1 MNILNLEHITKRYV
15 TKPILT
21 DVTVGL
27 EDTDRIGIVGIN
39 GTGKSTLLGIIAGT
53 IEPDEGQ
60 VVRRQGL
67 RISALVQEPVF
78 DESQSI
84 LTNVSSAV
92 QGREDYWNTEGEVR
106 STLLRFGIE
115 NPDVLP
121 GELSGG
127 QKKRAAL
134 AAAILTPCDLLIL
147 DEPTNHLDLAMVNWL
162 QEYLQKYTGAL
173 LLVTHDRYF
182 LDSVTDQTLELDR
195 GRAFRYEG
203 GYSEYLEQKQER
215 LNFALAA
222 ERKMAALYRQDLAWM
237 MRGARARSTKQK
249 AHIARFEALRDREK
263 IVEERQVSLSS
274 LPSRLGNK
282 IIEVNEIGKC
292 YDGPLLFHHFTYLF
306 GKTDRIGIIGK
317 NGCGKSTLLKCIIGR
332 ETPTYGS
339 VEIGQTVQIGY
350 FGQENDMPRDTDR
363 VIDYIRDTAEY
374 IRTAD
379 GLVSASS
386 MCERFLFDP
395 EMQYAPIGKLSGG
408 EKRRLCLLK
417 VLMENPN
424 VLVLDEPT
432 NDLDIQTLQVL
443 EDYLDRFAGVIIC
456 VSHDRYFLDRV
467 VTRIFAFEDD
477 GTLMQSEGGF
487 TEYLEQGGVIP
498 GAADAVTSGKALSGK
513 TSATSGKASSAK
525 TSAASGKA
533 SSDKTSATSG
543 KASSAKTSAA
553 SGKASSDKAV
563 GTFGNTSSATA
574 SAASETTPGSTSK
587 GGETGNNPSVT
598 SRVSSRDT
606 WKQPRTKKR
615 LSYNEQREYDALPD
629 EIDALESRIAELE
642 EEMATVATEYTKLAA
657 LSQEKE
663 EADKLLETK
672 MERYLE
678 LQDMVDSFS

>member
-1 MNILNLEHITKRYV
+1 MNILNLEHISKKYV
-15 TKPILT
+15 SRPILT
-21 DVTVGL
+21 DVTVGF
-27 EDTDRIGIVGIN
+27 EDTDRIGVVGIN

-53 IEPDEGQ
+53 VEPDAGQ
-60 VVRRQGL
+60 VIMRQGL
-67 RISALVQEPVF
+67 RISALMQEPAF
-78 DESQSI
+78 DDNKSI
-84 LTNVSSAV
+84 LDNISAAV

-106 STLLRFGIE
+106 STLLRFGIKD
-115 NPDVLP
+115 PDVFP
-121 GELSGG
+121 SCLSGG
-127 QKKRAAL
+127 QRKRAAL

-147 DEPTNHLDLAMVNWL
+147 DEPTNHLDLAMVSWL
-162 QEYLQKYTGAL
+162 QEYLQKYKGAL

-182 LDSVTDQTLELDR
+182 LDSVTSQTLELDR

-203 GYSEYLEQKQER
+203 GYSEYLAEKQER

-249 AHIARFEALRDREK
+249 AHIQRFEALRDREK
-263 IVEERQVSLSS
+263 IVQERQVSLSS

-282 IIEVNEIGKC
+282 IIEVDSIGKKF
-292 YDGPLLFHHFTYLF
+292 DGPLLFHDFSYLF

-332 ETPTYGS
+332 EEPTFGS

-350 FGQENDMPRDTDR
+350 FGQENDMPDDSDR

-374 IRTAD
+374 IRTPE

-386 MCERFLFDP
+386 MCDRFLFDP

-477 GTLMQSEGGF
+477 GTLRQSEGGF
-487 TEYLEQGGVIP
+487 SEYLEHGGVIP
-498 GAADAVTSGKALSGK
+498 GAEEAVTAPALK
-513 TSATSGKASSAK
+513 K
-525 TSAASGKA
+525 
-533 SSDKTSATSG
+533 
-543 KASSAKTSAA
+543 
-553 SGKASSDKAV
+553 
-563 GTFGNTSSATA
+563 GTA
-574 SAASETTPGSTSK
+574 
-587 GGETGNNPSVT
+587 GEGTD
-598 SRVSSRDT
+598 SRDT
-606 WKQPRTKKR
+606 WRRPRARKR
-615 LSYNEQREYDALPD
+615 LSYNEQREYEALPGQID
-629 EIDALESRIAELE
+629 ELETRLAELA
-642 EEMATVATEYTKLAA
+642 EEMAAAATDYARLAA
-657 LSQEKE
+657 LEAE
-663 EADKLLETK
+663 RAEADALCEER

-678 LQDMVDSFS
+678 LQDLVDSFQ